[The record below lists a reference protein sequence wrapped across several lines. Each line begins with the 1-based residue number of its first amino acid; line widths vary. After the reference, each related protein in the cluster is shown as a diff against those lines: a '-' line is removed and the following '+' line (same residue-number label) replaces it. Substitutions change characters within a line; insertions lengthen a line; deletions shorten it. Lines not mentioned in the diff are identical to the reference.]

1 MNLFRPFRVTLVRV
15 GTKLLAEPS
24 KALVPLPST
33 ALVLQPTPPPP
44 TQAERAARIRE
55 LKDELIAGMS
65 EAASKAIILGEQLL
79 KDKKEIPHGGWKDYV
94 TYDCGLSMSAAQTYM
109 KLAKNKAQLT
119 QLVAENPQSSGYLSQ
134 AQALKF
140 LSSAQQKRRAKKKQN
155 AVS

>member
-1 MNLFRPFRVTLVRV
+1 MNFLRPLRLTLVRV
-15 GTKLLAEPS
+15 GLAEPS

-33 ALVLQPTPPPP
+33 ALVPVSEPPP
-44 TQAERAARIRE
+44 TQAERAARIRA
-55 LKDELIAGMS
+55 LKDEVIAGMS

-79 KDKKEIPHGGWKDYV
+79 EDKKQIPHGGWKDYV

-119 QLVAENPQSSGYLSQ
+119 QLVAENPLSSGYLSQ

-140 LSSAQQKRRAKKKQN
+140 LSSAAAKPKRKRKP
-155 AVS
+155 